1 MSRKGELELSE
12 IYQNRLKNLRAK
24 MKLKNVEAVL
34 ITKKV
39 NYMYMSG
46 FTGTSAI
53 LYITHSKAVLITDFR
68 YNEQAAKQAPDFEI
82 VRYIGSIFEELN
94 TMLKNDNIEKL
105 SFEDYDLVYSKYT
118 EFSEKLNAQLVPLGR
133 MLEELR
139 RVKDEAEIE
148 LIKKSATIVDGVFS
162 YILGFIKPGLT
173 EIEIAAEMEH
183 QMRRLGAEGPSFET
197 IVASGRRASMP
208 HGVASDKIVESGDV
222 ITMDYGAIY
231 KGYCSDITR
240 TIFLGEPEE
249 EMKKIY
255 EIVLEANLKGLQA
268 VKAEMSGKS
277 VDAVAREFISEA
289 GYRDYFGH
297 GLGHGVGLEIHEDPT
312 LSTRGDMILKDGMVV
327 TVEPGIYIPKLGGV
341 RIEDMVVV
349 DGDSAQVLTASTK
362 EMILL

>member
-1 MSRKGELELSE
+1 MSE

>member
-1 MSRKGELELSE
+1 MSE

-82 VRYIGSIFEELN
+82 VRYVGSIFEELN
-94 TMLKNDNIEKL
+94 TVLKNDNIEKL
-105 SFEDYDLVYSKYT
+105 SFEDCDLVYSKYT

-208 HGVASDKIVESGDV
+208 HGVASDKIVEAGDV
-222 ITMDYGAIY
+222 ITMDYGAIF

-240 TIFLGEPEE
+240 TIFIGEPEQ

-277 VDAVAREFISEA
+277 VDAVAREFIAEA

-297 GLGHGVGLEIHEDPT
+297 GLGHGVGLEIHEDPA

-349 DGDSAQVLTASTK
+349 DGASAQVLTASTK
-362 EMILL
+362 EMIVL